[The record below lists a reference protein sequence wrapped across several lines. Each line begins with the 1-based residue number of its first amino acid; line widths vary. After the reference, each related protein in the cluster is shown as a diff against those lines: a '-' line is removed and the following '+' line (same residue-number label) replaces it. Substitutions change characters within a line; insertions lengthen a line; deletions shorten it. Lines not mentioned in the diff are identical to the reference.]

1 MRKHWKITRDEVK
14 NKKVIKFLVGHRIKF
29 QSKCQ
34 IISKKQKKIV
44 GKWMLG

>member
-1 MRKHWKITRDEVK
+1 MDELK
-14 NKKVIKFLVGHRIKF
+14 NKNVIKFLVGHRIKF